1 MSNKVMLAILDG
13 WGLSGGEVGNS
24 PLLAKTP
31 TMDYVYTNYP
41 KISLTAS
48 GLEVGLSPGEPGNS
62 EVGHM
67 NIGSG
72 RVAWENLPRIDLAI
86 ESGEFAEKEALK
98 AVIGVTKKNNSALH
112 LVGLVSDGG
121 VHSHIRHLLA
131 FLEAASKANIDKVY
145 VHFISDGRD
154 TAPEAAKKFV
164 DQLEEAFKKYG
175 RGTVAT
181 LIGRYFAMDRDKNWD
196 REKKAFD
203 LFTKNVGAK
212 YESITAAIEANYK
225 NGKNDENIEP
235 SVIGAGGVVAE
246 NDTVIFFNHRSDRSR
261 QILSLF
267 SGAEGAEVPAG
278 LTLLSMTQ
286 YQKDQKA
293 VIIFPPENLE
303 NTLSEIIARNNM
315 RQFHTAETEK
325 YAHVTYFFKCGIE
338 AALKG
343 ETDVVVPSKKSPT
356 YDKIPEMSAPE
367 VTEKLLGAIR
377 EDYEFVVVNFANGDM
392 VGHTGVAEAGV
403 KACEAVDACLAQIL
417 PLASE
422 HSYKTFITA
431 DHGNCDMMVDEVTK
445 QPHKEH
451 TTNPVPLVY
460 LDFVKKPYQFV
471 ATEFPTADYI
481 QYATR
486 TPIGVLADLAPS
498 ILANLELEKSAE
510 MDGMDLTATMI

>member
-1 MSNKVMLAILDG
+1 MSNKVMLIILDG

-131 FLEAASKANIDKVY
+131 FLEAASKAKIDKVY

-225 NGKNDENIEP
+225 NGKNDENRF
-235 SVIGAGGVVAE
+235 GFRRRH
-246 NDTVIFFNHRSDRSR
+246 N
-261 QILSLF
+261 
-267 SGAEGAEVPAG
+267 
-278 LTLLSMTQ
+278 
-286 YQKDQKA
+286 
-293 VIIFPPENLE
+293 
-303 NTLSEIIARNNM
+303 
-315 RQFHTAETEK
+315 
-325 YAHVTYFFKCGIE
+325 
-338 AALKG
+338 
-343 ETDVVVPSKKSPT
+343 
-356 YDKIPEMSAPE
+356 
-367 VTEKLLGAIR
+367 
-377 EDYEFVVVNFANGDM
+377 
-392 VGHTGVAEAGV
+392 
-403 KACEAVDACLAQIL
+403 
-417 PLASE
+417 
-422 HSYKTFITA
+422 
-431 DHGNCDMMVDEVTK
+431 
-445 QPHKEH
+445 
-451 TTNPVPLVY
+451 
-460 LDFVKKPYQFV
+460 
-471 ATEFPTADYI
+471 
-481 QYATR
+481 
-486 TPIGVLADLAPS
+486 
-498 ILANLELEKSAE
+498 
-510 MDGMDLTATMI
+510 